1 MAWLYP
7 QYLWALAAVPLVVA
21 LFLWAAWQRQ
31 KAFRRFGERTLV
43 SKLAAA
49 VSTRRRRWK
58 AALVV
63 LGVLLLALTLAG
75 PQIGSKLREI
85 KREGIDLIIALDV
98 STSMM
103 AEDVAPNRLERA
115 KNEIK
120 KLLNDLRG
128 DRVGL
133 VIFAGD
139 AFIQCPLTTDYGAV
153 RLFLDVA
160 NPALLPTPGTDFNA
174 ALRMAMQALQAPSED
189 EGETRTRALLI
200 VSDGENHIADL
211 STILEEVQ
219 QQGIVIY
226 ATGVGEAAGV
236 PIPLY
241 RSGRRI
247 GYKKDLKG
255 QIVQTRLEE
264 TALKMLAEDGA
275 YFRIAR
281 TSSSLPEIISALER
295 LDKTEFGAD
304 QFEEYEVKYQWP
316 LIFAL
321 LLLLTERL
329 VGDQRRKM
337 VEDRGSRIED

>member
-1 MAWLYP
+1 MAWLHP
-7 QYLWALAAVPLVVA
+7 QYLWALAAAPLVAA
-21 LFLWAAWQRQ
+21 LFLWAAWQRR
-31 KAFRRFGERTLV
+31 KAFRQFGQSTLV
-43 SKLAAA
+43 SKLATA
-49 VSTRRRRWK
+49 VSPRRRRWK

-63 LGVLLLALTLAG
+63 LGVLLMAVTLAG
-75 PQIGSKLREI
+75 PQIGSKLREV
-85 KREGIDLIIALDV
+85 KREGVDMIIALDV

-120 KLLNDLRG
+120 KLLTDLRG

-160 NPALLPTPGTDFNA
+160 NPSLLPTPGTDFGA
-174 ALRMAMQALQAPSED
+174 ALRMAMQALEAPSED

-200 VSDGENHIADL
+200 ISDGENHIADL
-211 STILEEVQ
+211 GPLIEEARGQ
-219 QQGIVIY
+219 DIVIY
-226 ATGVGEAAGV
+226 AAGVGEAAGV

-255 QIVQTRLEE
+255 QVVQTRLEE
-264 TALKMLAEDGA
+264 QALKAMAEDGA

-295 LDKTEFGAD
+295 LDKTEFGVD
-304 QFEEYEVKYQWP
+304 LFEEYEVKYQWP
-316 LIFAL
+316 LVFAL
-321 LLLLTERL
+321 LLLFTERL
-329 VGDQRRKM
+329 VGDRRRKM
-337 VEDRGSRIED
+337 VPDRG